1 MIIVYKM
8 NTNHELRS
16 GLKWTVNECL
26 RLEREY
32 DLLKLSVEEIALLHQ
47 RSPYAIMYKLDAE
60 GIADFNELYQQ
71 TYPNKASNKAS
82 NKAKEESDD
91 ESESESESESEDDES
106 DEELADL
113 EKDLEEDLVGDKDNI
128 KSINISIDLGDDID
142 LNIEEEVIE
151 SDIIPNTKTINLSED
166 ISSFEITSKS
176 LENINDI
183 DIGIKLTNDYAD
195 MTETN
200 KEKTDYK
207 KLSINKLRDI
217 VIEKGIVVDASKL
230 KKNDILKML
239 GAEQ

>member
-1 MIIVYKM
+1 M
-8 NTNHELRS
+8 
-16 GLKWTVNECL
+16 
-26 RLEREY
+26 
-32 DLLKLSVEEIALLHQ
+32 
-47 RSPYAIMYKLDAE
+47 
-60 GIADFNELYQQ
+60 
-71 TYPNKASNKAS
+71 
-82 NKAKEESDD
+82 
-91 ESESESESESEDDES
+91 
-106 DEELADL
+106 
-113 EKDLEEDLVGDKDNI
+113 EEDLVGDKDNI